1 MVVICEPRL
10 YKAAAD
16 TSTDIT
22 VEHIYDRPFIIILN
36 DKLIKNNCISLQ
48 VVNGY
53 LSTVAKEN
61 PGELFNL
68 PSHLALKW
76 AANTSHEWMFEKV
89 INYYLLS
96 NKANIYFLMHKQLV
110 IYVFDN

>member
-1 MVVICEPRL
+1 MVVICEPCL
-10 YKAAAD
+10 YKATAD
-16 TSTDIT
+16 TFTDVT
-22 VEHIYDRPFIIILN
+22 VEHIYDRPFILN
-36 DKLIKNNCISLQ
+36 DKLIRNNCISLQ

-89 INYYLLS
+89 IN
-96 NKANIYFLMHKQLV
+96 
-110 IYVFDN
+110 